1 MHSVTCYK
9 LNIEEHPMAIHGYKV
24 KLVKTLTIVSL
35 LSGFSVNAEQTLSIE
50 RAVQTAL
57 ERDALIN
64 VYQSRGDAY
73 REQSM
78 AEDTLPDPKIKFGF
92 LNFPTDTFARNQE
105 PMTQIKLGVQQMFPR
120 GNSLEIKSQRAMS
133 MSMAERAKTENQRRK
148 VTQEVRETWLELYY
162 WLKAKDIVSK
172 NRNLFNKL
180 VTVTK
185 QQYAAGRQKQQD
197 VISSELELGMLDD
210 RELKIETKLEVT
222 RAKLAKYIG
231 NSYSMNSLAAVL
243 PEFTLP
249 QNNTSWLENHPMINM
264 EDAMVQAKEKNV
276 DLAKQSYKP
285 SWMLDLS
292 YGQRED
298 DGATG
303 KARPDFVTAMVVF
316 DLPLFTAD
324 KQDKKVAASKYRLNS
339 ALNVREERKRNL
351 SRMRE
356 SYLSKEIRL
365 SQRIEKYKNL
375 LIPKAIE
382 NTKAALYSYQSGRSE
397 FTSLMRAQI
406 IELETQLRG
415 LRLDVD
421 HKKTQAQLLYF
432 VGEV

>member
-1 MHSVTCYK
+1 
-9 LNIEEHPMAIHGYKV
+9 MAITA
-24 KLVKTLTIVSL
+24 KLVKTLTLVSL
-35 LSGFSVNAEQTLSIE
+35 LNVLSVNAEQTLTIE

-64 VYQSRGDAY
+64 VYQSRSDAY
-73 REQSM
+73 REQSIE
-78 AEDTLPDPKIKFGF
+78 EDTLPDPKIKFGF
-92 LNFPTDTFARNQE
+92 MNFPTDTFARNQE
-105 PMTQIKLGVQQMFPR
+105 PMTQVKLGVQQMFPR

-133 MSMAERAKTENQRRK
+133 MSMAERAKTENQKRK
-148 VTQEVRETWLELYY
+148 VTNEVRETWLELYY
-162 WLKAKDIVSK
+162 WIKAKEVVTK

-210 RELKIETKLEVT
+210 RELKIETKLEIT
-222 RAKLAKYIG
+222 RARLAKYIG
-231 NSYSMNSLAAVL
+231 NNFSSNNLATVL
-243 PEFTLP
+243 PEFNLP
-249 QNNTSWLENHPMINM
+249 QNNTSWLESHPMVSM
-264 EDAMVQAKEKNV
+264 EDAMVKAKEKNV

-298 DGATG
+298 DGLTG

-351 SRMRE
+351 NRMRE
-356 SYLSKEIRL
+356 SSLSKETRL
-365 SQRIEKYKNL
+365 LQRIKKYKNL
-375 LIPKAIE
+375 LIPKAVE
-382 NTKAALYSYQSGRSE
+382 NTKAALYSYQSGRGAFSA
-397 FTSLMRAQI
+397 LMRAQI
-406 IELETQLRG
+406 IELETQLRA
-415 LRLDVD
+415 LRLNVD